1 MMKMEVGRWGK
12 WKVVM
17 GKVKGEGV
25 EVDLKDK
32 GERREVEG
40 EVKGLVR

>member
-1 MMKMEVGRWGK
+1 
-12 WKVVM
+12 M

-40 EVKGLVR
+40 VVLWMNG